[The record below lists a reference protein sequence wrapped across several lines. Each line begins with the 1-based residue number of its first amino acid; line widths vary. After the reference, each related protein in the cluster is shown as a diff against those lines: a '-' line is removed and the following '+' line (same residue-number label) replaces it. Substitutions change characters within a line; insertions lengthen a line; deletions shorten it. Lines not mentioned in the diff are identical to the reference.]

1 MNDLLKNRCPR
12 RDRGGCHRGGGRER
26 VRQLQG
32 LPQLKN
38 GGGIG
43 VPVRKERK
51 DTRGHDKRGRTL
63 GGASLLSDSPET
75 TPPPFP
81 ATSWT
86 SIIIRTSLPDGPQGS
101 SDGPLVRRNRH
112 CHHSPGYPG
121 APEQQP
127 PVHLN
132 PRALRAIFAP
142 GMPGY
147 PHVHHV
153 LRRRSG
159 FRPGRVLRPLR

>member
-1 MNDLLKNRCPR
+1 MFFVLS
-12 RDRGGCHRGGGRER
+12 
-26 VRQLQG
+26 
-32 LPQLKN
+32 
-38 GGGIG
+38 
-43 VPVRKERK
+43 
-51 DTRGHDKRGRTL
+51 RGHDKRGRTL

-86 SIIIRTSLPDGPQGS
+86 SIIIRTSLPDSPQGS